1 MKQLLIVGLIGSL
14 CVIGY
19 GGANP
24 THPAT
29 QAKQKSSKAPAKTAP
44 LALNDGYIPLA
55 DAELTLTR
63 TNAWKVRQLQLN
75 LSQEISVSKAF
86 IASHIGFVE
95 GDEIDET
102 AFQVASKQLYDTG
115 WIDTLRWEVKKVD
128 ANTLDLRL
136 SLVIFPKIAEFR
148 FEGNNDFTGK
158 TLEYEMKSR
167 INEACNP
174 HGLQADVARL
184 KAFYTSK
191 GYFKSDV
198 SITHE
203 PLRDGYETVIVT
215 VNEDLGYKIKR
226 IDFQGVT
233 AFKPGKLRDLLV
245 TRKWWPFSFFTKTG
259 RLDEDRLQHDIDTLR
274 NHYRNAGYLDVEIN
288 RKNVAIQNKGN
299 RLRIVFKIQEGER
312 YYIGNVSVTS
322 DVPEDEEKLTT
333 YLGFLKKGAPA
344 SAELIEQGCEFL
356 RDYYGKDGYVDARVD
371 VKRTFIDHEVD
382 LAFSV
387 VRGAQYRV
395 HSIYLTGNVHSQSR
409 LVVREMNLAPG
420 DLLNRRRMKLAEL
433 RLQNTGLFKSA
444 VIVPE
449 DSSMPYEK
457 DVKVVVEED
466 KTGSISLTGGISSTE
481 KITVGLTLGQSN
493 FDWGNGK
500 DYHRGAGQKAQTGIT
515 VGKYS
520 QQIGFNFEEPW
531 LFDREL
537 RWGFGLTGSRSNLNQ
552 KDYKQQRVGADI
564 YVGKRLF
571 ELVEGRLYYHIE
583 HFKLVGV
590 DDSVSQAVKD
600 EEGSRVIS
608 KIGFELSRDTRDQ
621 FVHPTEG
628 NVAVWDNQFA
638 GVGGKTKYVRSK
650 AVFAQWFLVTP
661 NYEQVLM
668 LKCKGAAVR
677 GWGGKDVPL
686 FEREY
691 LGGESDLRGFDYQ
704 EAGPRSNDFHQD
716 PLGGKYAIAGISE
729 YSIALHPRFRLIF
742 YLDAGK
748 VVKMNDKYLC
758 PGTDTIYADAGI
770 GTAIDIL
777 NVPLKLFFSYPFKA
791 HESDSKEFPHFS
803 YAFGVTF

>member
-19 GGANP
+19 GGANS
-24 THPAT
+24 TNSTT
-29 QAKQKSSKAPAKTAP
+29 QTKQKSSKALKKIAP
-44 LALNDGYIPLA
+44 GYVSLA
-55 DAELTLTR
+55 DAEVTLNRR
-63 TNAWKVRQLQLN
+63 TAWKVRSLQLN
-75 LSQEISVSKAF
+75 LNQETSVSKAF

-95 GDEIDET
+95 GDEIDVT
-102 AFQVASKQLYDTG
+102 ALQVASKQLYNTG
-115 WIDTLRWEVKKVD
+115 WVDTLRWEVKKVN
-128 ANTLDLRL
+128 AHTLDLRL
-136 SLVIFPKIAEFR
+136 SLVVFPKIAEFR
-148 FEGNNDFTGK
+148 FEGNKGFSGK

-174 HGLQADVARL
+174 HCLQADAVRL
-184 KAFYTSK
+184 KTFYTSK
-191 GYFKSDV
+191 GYCKSDI

-215 VNEDLGYKIKR
+215 IHEDLGYKIKR
-226 IDFQGVT
+226 IDFQGVK
-233 AFKPGKLRDLLV
+233 AFKHGQLRDLLV
-245 TRKWWPFSFFTKTG
+245 TRKWGPFSFLNKTG

-274 NHYRNAGYLDVEIN
+274 NYYRNAGYLDIEIN

-299 RLRIVFKIQEGER
+299 CLRIVFKIREGER

-333 YLGFLKKGAPA
+333 YLGVLKKGTPA

-356 RDYYGKDGYVDARVD
+356 RDYYGQDGYVDAQVE

-395 HSIYLTGNVHSQSR
+395 HSIYLTGNIHSQSR
-409 LVVREMNLAPG
+409 LVIREMNLAPG

-444 VIVPE
+444 IIVPE
-449 DSSMPYEK
+449 DSPMPYEK
-457 DVKVVVEED
+457 DIKVVVEED
-466 KTGSISLTGGISSTE
+466 KTGSISLNGGISSAE
-481 KITVGLTLGQSN
+481 KITVGLTVGQSN

-500 DYHRGAGQKAQTGIT
+500 DYHRGAGQKVQTGIT

-537 RWGFGLTGSRSNLNQ
+537 RWGFNVTGSRSNLNQ
-552 KDYKQQRVGADI
+552 KDYKQQRVGSEVYI
-564 YVGKRLF
+564 GKRLF

-583 HFKLVGV
+583 HFRLVGV
-590 DDSVSQAVKD
+590 DNSVSQAIKD
-600 EEGSRVIS
+600 EEGSRIIS

-621 FVHPTEG
+621 FLHPTEG
-628 NVAVWDNQFA
+628 NVAIWDNQFA
-638 GVGGKTKYVRSK
+638 GIGGKTKYIRSK

-661 NYEQVLM
+661 KYEQVLM
-668 LKCKGAAVR
+668 LKCKCAAIR
-677 GWGGKDVPL
+677 GWGGKNVPL

-691 LGGESDLRGFDYQ
+691 LGGDADLRGFDYQ
-704 EAGPRSNDFHQD
+704 EAGPRSDDFHQD

-748 VVKMNDKYLC
+748 VIKMNDKYLC
-758 PGTDTIYADAGI
+758 PGTDMLYADVGI

-777 NVPLKLFFSYPFKA
+777 NVPLKLFFSYPFKT
-791 HESDSKEFPHFS
+791 HKSDSKEFPHFS
-803 YAFGVTF
+803 YAFGMTF